1 MDFPSISYVYLW
13 IFYGFPMDFPM
24 GSGPKALMDTLLKPH
39 GRHCPRELEHGGHG
53 WHLRHEFLWFMAG
66 LWQVISLQNGRFMAG

>member
-1 MDFPSISYVYLW
+1 
-13 IFYGFPMDFPM
+13 MDFPM

-39 GRHCPRELEHGGHG
+39 GRHCPRELEHGHG

-66 LWQVISLQNGRFMAG
+66 LW